1 MPSTGDA
8 PLQDT
13 GRLSYNGVVFSA
25 LFRSEISGEIK
36 QDQAGRTV
44 MYCEYTLS
52 AEGIVSAADGV
63 PLETNFVQLRQ
74 LLEQDGGELSYGGRG
89 FGELVINVVAGG
101 PAAAA
106 VAFSTGGTNVR
117 DVAWGPK
124 PEVLFFQPLGNG
136 LSAMVR
142 WRCKFTIPEQPRG
155 GDGVLQFSYSCGISF
170 DEDFYSLINFKGVF
184 EVPLTRAN
192 VGSRVIPTA
201 VADTFRATWLNLKL
215 DATKYRV
222 KNRSFDESADRRRI
236 DWSYSFEEL
245 PPQNLP
251 PGAPRARGT
260 FDVQPIKQSNQTF
273 VLLGIM
279 WSCSLKVSYTIRK
292 DLPRRQAMWLFLQ
305 LLQFRMNASQL
316 GTHPA
321 FTGFETAGTT
331 VHQSRQAQAMLSNF
345 SFHEG
350 LHLDSKIFT
359 CDAQWALFTTF
370 RSMLDATGV
379 WRWPATQR
387 ADIAAA
393 SLQDVAGWKSWLA
406 NSFNTAADIIVD
418 FGGGAPPL
426 NAGLAGFVGPIQQ
439 PFVGPPAPGG

>member
-8 PLQDT
+8 LLQDS
-13 GRLSYNGVVFSA
+13 GELSYNSVVFSV
-25 LFRSEISGEIK
+25 LYKSEISGEIK

-44 MYCEYTLS
+44 EVCEYTLS
-52 AEGIVSAADGV
+52 AEGIVSMAQNTA
-63 PLETNFVQLRQ
+63 LEVNFIQLRK
-74 LLEQDGGELSYGGRG
+74 LLEQQGGQLTYKNRG
-89 FGELVINVVAGG
+89 FGNLVVNQNDGAGL
-101 PAAAA
+101 
-106 VAFSTGGTNVR
+106 R
-117 DVAWGPK
+117 DFAWGPK

-136 LSAMVR
+136 LTAMVR
-142 WRCKFTIPEQPRG
+142 WRCKFTISEQTKG
-155 GDGVLQFSYSCGISF
+155 GDGVLQFSYSCGVSF

-260 FDVQPIKQSNQTF
+260 FDVQPIKQGGQAF

-305 LLQFRMNASQL
+305 LLQFRMNASRN
-316 GTHPA
+316 GTFP
-321 FTGFETAGTT
+321 GFAEPLPGIGEIPFF
-331 VHQSRQAQAMLSNF
+331 QGPRAQAMLSNF

-350 LHLDSKIFT
+350 LHLDSRIFS
-359 CDAQWALFTTF
+359 CDAQWVLFCTF
-370 RSMLDATGV
+370 RSLLDATGV
-379 WRWPATQR
+379 WRWPNTQS
-387 ADIAAA
+387 ASIAAS
-393 SLQDVAGWKSWLA
+393 SLTDVAGWKSWLQ
-406 NSFNTAADIIVD
+406 NNFNTAADVIVD
-418 FGGGAPPL
+418 FGGGSPPL
-426 NAGLAGFVGPIQQ
+426 APATPGLVGPVR
-439 PFVGPPAPGG
+439 PVGPPLPPPGG